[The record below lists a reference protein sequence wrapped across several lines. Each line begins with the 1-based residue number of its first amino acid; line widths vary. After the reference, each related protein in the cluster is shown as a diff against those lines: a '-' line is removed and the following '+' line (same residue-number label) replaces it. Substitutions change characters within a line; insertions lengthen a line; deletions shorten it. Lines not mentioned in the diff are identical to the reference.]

1 MSVSEQQWMAY
12 VDGELDAAAAAR
24 VEAAMRE
31 DRELAAKVAAQQ
43 RLRARLQREWTPV
56 LDEPVPQRLAA
67 ALRARPRR
75 DRPPVWL
82 AAAAS
87 LLLGVLA
94 ASWWY
99 ATPRQALQLTD
110 GALVAHGVLDEALTR
125 RLTVD
130 PALDGVDTGLSFR
143 SRAGDYCRSFVL
155 SGQSLA
161 GLACRRADGWQV
173 VALGAV
179 QARGDGLRQASSGLP
194 PAVLAEVDARLQG
207 EPLDAEGERR
217 ARDAGWRGGSSAS
230 GE

>member
-24 VEAAMRE
+24 VEAAMR
-31 DRELAAKVAAQQ
+31 DDPELAVKVAAQQ
-43 RLRARLQREWTPV
+43 RLRTRLRREWAPV

-67 ALRARPRR
+67 ALHVRPRTAH
-75 DRPPVWL
+75 PPVWL

-94 ASWWY
+94 ASWWH
-99 ATPRQALQLTD
+99 ATPRQAVQLTD
-110 GALVAHGVLDEALTR
+110 GALVARGVLDEALTS
-125 RLTVD
+125 RLTAD
-130 PALDGVDTGLSFR
+130 PAFDGVETGLSFR

-155 SGQSLA
+155 SGESLA

-173 VALGAV
+173 VALGTV
-179 QARGDGLRQASSGLP
+179 QAPAGGLRQASTALP
-194 PAVLAEVDARLQG
+194 PAVLAEIDLRLQG
-207 EPLDAEGERR
+207 DPLDAAGERR
-217 ARDAGWRGGSSAS
+217 ARDAGWHGGIDTS